1 MPTKEQI
8 EQIIKALQK
17 ILRIQDWDISF
28 KYVPE
33 AEARDLYGENCSG
46 GNLRY
51 RDRAESQ
58 IIINADNSRIKNIPD
73 YWYHTLVHEIYHIVT
88 DDFIYIIDDIMPH
101 VRDEYVRK
109 ELNETKNIKY
119 EHLVNRLAQG
129 FVNAYPVS
137 NFDHILKPVKPCTTA
152 EMVEMVS
159 GMTPIM
165 KGV

>member
-8 EQIIKALQK
+8 EQIIKELQK

-28 KYVPE
+28 QYVSE
-33 AEARDLYGENCSG
+33 AEARDLYSEDCSG

-51 RDRAESQ
+51 RDRAESR
-58 IIINADNSRIKNIPD
+58 IIINTDNSRIKDVPD
-73 YWYHTLVHEIYHIVT
+73 YWYHTLVHELYHIVT
-88 DDFIYIIDDIMPH
+88 DDFICIIDDIMPQ

-109 ELNETKNIKY
+109 ELNDTKNVKY

-137 NFDHILKPVKPCTTA
+137 NFDNILKGGNP
-152 EMVEMVS
+152 
-159 GMTPIM
+159 
-165 KGV
+165 